1 MLGEKKDEG
10 YLDYISKPLVE
21 VNLAKMCNTLLL
33 GRSDNGMDMCC
44 AGGVVAGEVG
54 IEFDCTVL

>member
-1 MLGEKKDEG
+1 MEEG
-10 YLDYISKPLVE
+10 YLDYISQPLAE

-33 GRSDNGMDMCC
+33 GCSDNGMDMCC
-44 AGGVVAGEVG
+44 SVGVVAGKVG